1 MSYDN
6 VLKFMVEADPQAF
19 VDWLLPDSGDN
30 SWELLNTELKL
41 EPIRADTVFFL
52 QGQNRILH
60 LEFQT
65 EPQSKP
71 AIPLRMLDYWVRLHR
86 QYGCDIE
93 QVVIYL
99 KRSQSPLVFEDFFQW
114 GETFHRYRV
123 IRLWEVETSFLL
135 HQPFLLPLAVLA
147 KSSEPEAL
155 LSTVARRVDIIED
168 RAEQSNVAA
177 CVQLLAGINF
187 DERLIS
193 VYLKEE
199 LMQESV
205 VYQRIVAESRQK
217 GLQEGQE
224 LGLNKGLQLGLQ
236 QGLQWGE
243 QLGEATLV
251 LRQLTRRF
259 GTLPQVMA
267 QQIRQLGTIQL
278 ENLGEALLD
287 FSQLSQVEDWLT
299 ANSGQ

>member
-1 MSYDN
+1 MSFDN

-30 SWELLNTELKL
+30 SWDLLNTELTL

-52 QGQNRILH
+52 QGQGRILH

-65 EPQSKP
+65 EAYSKP
-71 AIPLRMLDYWVRLHR
+71 AMPLRMLDYWVRLYR
-86 QYGCDIE
+86 QYGCGVE

-99 KRSQSPLVFEDFFQW
+99 KQTQSPLVFEDSFRY

-123 IRLWEVETSFLL
+123 VRIWEVEASLLL

-147 KSSEPEAL
+147 NAPEPEAL
-155 LSTVARRVDIIED
+155 LARVARQVDIIED
-168 RAEQSNVAA
+168 RAERIEVAA

-187 DERLIS
+187 DEKLIN

-205 VYQRIVAESRQK
+205 VYQRIVAECRQK
-217 GLQEGQE
+217 ALQEGQE

-236 QGLQWGE
+236 QGE
-243 QLGEATLV
+243 QKGEATLV
-251 LRQLTRRF
+251 LRQLSRRF
-259 GTLPQVMA
+259 GTLPSDLTE
-267 QQIRQLGTIQL
+267 QIRQLGTIQL
-278 ENLGEALLD
+278 ESLGEELLD
-287 FSQLSQVEDWLT
+287 FKQLSEVENWL
-299 ANSGQ
+299 AGLG